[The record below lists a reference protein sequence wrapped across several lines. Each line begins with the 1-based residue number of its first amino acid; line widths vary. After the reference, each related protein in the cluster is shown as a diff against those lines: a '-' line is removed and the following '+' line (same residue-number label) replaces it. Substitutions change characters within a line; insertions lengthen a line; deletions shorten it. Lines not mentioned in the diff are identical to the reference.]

1 MTNLNENNPPLLK
14 PRTVFLS
21 GTVDMNAQN
30 PKVSSIKKKPTR
42 LFMSFDS
49 NGSNV
54 STLPPIPKKKENP
67 KTPQTENNYTK
78 PRPKP
83 VPRRRTV
90 FVNKTPPQ
98 VPRRKTFLVPNVNH
112 NHNNYPQQS
121 LNEDPQNTQSLH
133 HNQENHHTQSSNEGK
148 YKMGI
153 QGNSGQIQS
162 VETNV
167 PKRRPIEETRIF
179 GVPLQVA
186 IEREGRDE
194 TSPPSIIEKAIMYLE
209 EKGKFEEGIYRLSG
223 SVLRMN
229 NLRDQ
234 FDRGEEVT
242 LQGIKDQNTVG
253 SLIKLY
259 FRELPEPILGEKYTP
274 RLSKLSQQSEEIQKK
289 RLIHVYNNIPE
300 VNKAVLRWLLPHLYR
315 VSLQSEKNLM
325 RVENL
330 AIVFAPTLHVPLK
343 LMAFMITHWMDILC
357 DDENEKEQKKKRI
370 EKETQQMENENE
382 NQKEKEKENE
392 N

>member
-30 PKVSSIKKKPTR
+30 PKVSSIKNKPTR

-67 KTPQTENNYTK
+67 KTPQTENNNTK

-167 PKRRPIEETRIF
+167 VRDFNQLF
-179 GVPLQVA
+179 G
-186 IEREGRDE
+186 DK
-194 TSPPSIIEKAIMYLE
+194 EK
-209 EKGKFEEGIYRLSG
+209 
-223 SVLRMN
+223 
-229 NLRDQ
+229 
-234 FDRGEEVT
+234 
-242 LQGIKDQNTVG
+242 
-253 SLIKLY
+253 
-259 FRELPEPILGEKYTP
+259 
-274 RLSKLSQQSEEIQKK
+274 
-289 RLIHVYNNIPE
+289 
-300 VNKAVLRWLLPHLYR
+300 
-315 VSLQSEKNLM
+315 
-325 RVENL
+325 
-330 AIVFAPTLHVPLK
+330 
-343 LMAFMITHWMDILC
+343 
-357 DDENEKEQKKKRI
+357 KKKRNEKKKLKILRFCTI
-370 EKETQQMENENE
+370 E
-382 NQKEKEKENE
+382 
-392 N
+392 